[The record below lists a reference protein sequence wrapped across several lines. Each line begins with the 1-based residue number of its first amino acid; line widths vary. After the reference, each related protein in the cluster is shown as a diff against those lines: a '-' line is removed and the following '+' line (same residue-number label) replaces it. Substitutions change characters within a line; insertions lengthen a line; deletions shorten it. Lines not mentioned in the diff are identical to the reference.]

1 MDLAIRA
8 TLKGWKFLYLASV
21 KVKNELPSTFKA
33 YRYQQHRWAC
43 GPAKLFK
50 KVFMEILRSKN
61 VTLWKKLY
69 MIYSFF
75 FIRKLVAHIVTFM
88 LYCVVLPTAVL
99 VPEVVIPNWGVFYI
113 PLVITLLHAFGTP
126 RSFHL
131 VFIWILFENVMS
143 LHRTKATFI
152 GLFETNRANEWVV
165 TEKHGDALK
174 EASEP
179 LLSPRLKIGE

>member
-1 MDLAIRA
+1 M
-8 TLKGWKFLYLASV
+8 KEC
-21 KVKNELPSTFKA
+21 KVLCTFS
-33 YRYQQHRWAC
+33 YCCFCY
-43 GPAKLFK
+43 FT
-50 KVFMEILRSKN
+50 S
-61 VTLWKKLY
+61 KLY
-69 MIYSFF
+69 TR
-75 FIRKLVAHIVTFM
+75 FITEPL
-88 LYCVVLPTAVL
+88 VL
-99 VPEVVIPNWGVFYI
+99 VPEVIIPTWGVFYI

-131 VFIWILFENVMS
+131 VVIWILFENVMS

-179 LLSPRLKIGE
+179 LLSPRLKIRDRLLILELSVGVFLFISASLDFAFGTNHHYIYLSLQAIAFLIMGSGNVGTRLPNS